1 MLTGPP
7 CAHFFVR
14 TSYMSPDLTSPPQ
27 ITVRCRQCRENTS
40 TEKNGGREER
50 RPSHITH
57 MADTPPVPESTWPL
71 TTHRGVRRGVGA
83 SPPGLQLALRVR
95 FRASMSAARGCGCRG
110 VCSSEASE
118 ASTAGRGA
126 MPLAGA
132 PGRARARARRRAA
145 GGGVSLCMSMS
156 TVHCA
161 TAWAGGGG
169 AWELGRTPRTHTHT
183 HTIQKLFAR

>member
-27 ITVRCRQCRENTS
+27 ITVRCRQCRQNTS

-71 TTHRGVRRGVGA
+71 TTPGRERVRRGCVGA

-132 PGRARARARRRAA
+132 RRGGRGRGRRA
-145 GGGVSLCMSMS
+145 GGVSLHEHVNCALRHCVGWWWWCM
-156 TVHCA
+156 
-161 TAWAGGGG
+161 G
-169 AWELGRTPRTHTHT
+169 AW
-183 HTIQKLFAR
+183 

>member
-7 CAHFFVR
+7 CAHFFVPHM
-14 TSYMSPDLTSPPQ
+14 TPDLTSPPQ
-27 ITVRCRQCRENTS
+27 ITVRCVVKIQALKKME
-40 TEKNGGREER
+40 GGRR

-71 TTHRGVRRGVGA
+71 TTPGCERVRRGCVGA

-132 PGRARARARRRAA
+132 RRGGRGRGRAA
-145 GGGVSLCMSMS
+145 GGGLSLCMSMS